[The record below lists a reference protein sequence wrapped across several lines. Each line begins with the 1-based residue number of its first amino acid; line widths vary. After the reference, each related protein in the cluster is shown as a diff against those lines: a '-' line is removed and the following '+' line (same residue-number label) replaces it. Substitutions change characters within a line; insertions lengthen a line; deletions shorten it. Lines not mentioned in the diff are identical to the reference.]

1 MGKLYF
7 FCFKDCDL
15 KWVIALFHWVYRARQ
30 QFHCLYT
37 EGKSAVS
44 SLPSISALAQG
55 EKAQTSFQH
64 HHQHKE
70 KDLLGLTDTLSSA
83 MDSVPQLEHSRVRSR
98 ATSSVWVPQAL
109 TPQTPAQLAPLCS
122 MTFGRDIVYP
132 SRALR
137 VHSLPHPPLAFKSHY
152 VAQSVFVNAA
162 SFPSAGV
169 AKTSTPPQ
177 NPLWCRL
184 QQPACFTLSE
194 QGAFQKRTTTVAK
207 EISWVGGEYK
217 GIKIRTWLSQGRR
230 QDALTGKT
238 SRLLVTKEFEM
249 LGVKFSR

>member
-98 ATSSVWVPQAL
+98 STSSGSVGPTGTHSSDPCSAGTSLQHDIWQRHRVPFQSTQSAL
-109 TPQTPAQLAPLCS
+109 PSSPSFGFQEPLCS
-122 MTFGRDIVYP
+122 SKCFCECSFLSICWCCKNINTTTK
-132 SRALR
+132 S
-137 VHSLPHPPLAFKSHY
+137 SLMQIA
-152 VAQSVFVNAA
+152 AA
-162 SFPSAGV
+162 SLFHPVRARSIS
-169 AKTSTPPQ
+169 KTHHNS
-177 NPLWCRL
+177 
-184 QQPACFTLSE
+184 S
-194 QGAFQKRTTTVAK
+194 KRNQL
-207 EISWVGGEYK
+207 G
-217 GIKIRTWLSQGRR
+217 GRR
-230 QDALTGKT
+230 
-238 SRLLVTKEFEM
+238 V
-249 LGVKFSR
+249 